1 MHIYTHLTPQWK
13 GKTGLGVYA
22 DGMVEH
28 DSQVGQLL
36 AELKKLGIAD
46 NTIVVYTTDNGAEL
60 LLWPDGGMIPF
71 HGEKNTTWDGGFR
84 VPMLVKWPGHIKP
97 GGTPDVIQSANGSL
111 RARRRVRGLSSLAC
125 GQCVGIHACTG
136 DRGAVPSEFQGIPAA
151 REAGQLQPRSGPA
164 EDAAAIKQL
173 RNGGLEKWGAQT

>member
-13 GKTGLGVYA
+13 GKNGLGVYA

-28 DSQVGQLL
+28 DTQVGQLL

-71 HGEKNTTWDGGFR
+71 HGEKNTTWDGGEDYPRWRVDNAWAFMPAQMIVAQFLQSFR
-84 VPMLVKWPGHIKP
+84 EFPPRAKP
-97 GGTPDVIQSANGSL
+97 GSFSL
-111 RARRRVRGLSSLAC
+111 DQAL
-125 GQCVGIHACTG
+125 QKMQQ
-136 DRGAVPSEFQGIPAA
+136 PS
-151 REAGQLQPRSGPA
+151 
-164 EDAAAIKQL
+164 
-173 RNGGLEKWGAQT
+173 NN